1 MPGMLLTVIGQ
12 SSRATYSWPGEDP
25 VSLSTTQ
32 FPLLATYAWPGEDPV
47 SLSTTQFP
55 VLRRSYISL
64 LILYFGG
71 RWPRLGFT
79 A

>member
-1 MPGMLLTVIGQ
+1 M
-12 SSRATYSWPGEDP
+12 ATYAWPGEDP
-25 VSLSTTQ
+25 VPLATTQ
-32 FPLLATYAWPGEDPV
+32 FPLRHGQGRATYAWPGEDPV